1 MERGQSIH
9 VDNSEHLCDILE
21 KMIALLVETGD
32 AFAVVSVGEPGFM
45 QVMANDDGAL
55 RLESSSSDRVLEA
68 NLGFEE
74 RLEHYEHIAAS
85 YIPAGLPS
93 KERYVAKIM
102 TRLAVEV
109 HDVEFPRSLKFDL
122 DVNDLVTQS

>member
-1 MERGQSIH
+1 
-9 VDNSEHLCDILE
+9 
-21 KMIALLVETGD
+21 MIILLVETGD

-45 QVMANDDGAL
+45 QVMANEDGAL
-55 RLESSSSDRVLEA
+55 RLESSSSEKVLAA

-74 RLEHYEHIAAS
+74 RLEQYEHIAAT

-93 KERYVAKIM
+93 KEKYVAKIM

-109 HDVEFPRSLKFDL
+109 HEVDFPGSLEFDL
-122 DVNDLVTQS
+122 DVNELATQS